1 MNQKKAFT
9 LVELLAVIVV
19 LAILAVITV
28 PIVINTI
35 AEAEK
40 GAFLSSVDSYTRA
53 VRTEYIIDSLNQ
65 KNSITEFLITNGKVN
80 GNTLLNNE
88 KVDYNGIINFD
99 LSNNSYFLMIKDKKY
114 CAYKN
119 YGDLKPEI
127 VDIKKCDVDV
137 IGGIYTPIIEVE
149 KENELT
155 PTKKIVINFINNK
168 NKNEYCIGD
177 INGEPCSNF
186 ISVDTSKVE
195 FEIDKE
201 AIIYAK
207 ESNNDKELITKKTVS
222 NIGIEIKKPVINS
235 LSLTIGENDITATI
249 TSEAFNSA
257 KIEKYYFKIDNNDYI
272 ESDLPYYTFKDLTPT
287 VNHVITVYVLD
298 SNGYKS
304 DEKSTAGKT
313 NYVDKNPIIN
323 SLSLTSDKNDIT
335 ALVNAKAYTGSK
347 IDKFYFR
354 IDGKDYISQETSMY
368 KFTNL
373 EPGIEHLIDVYVED
387 SMGRASQVTSAT
399 AKTLYEEKNPEI
411 ISLSLSQG
419 TDLIVATVN
428 AKAYGGSK
436 ITNYYYSID
445 DKAYVS
451 STEPNYYFKDVEPFV
466 EHTIKVYVKDDEK
479 RESEIVSSKGKTTKS
494 HTSPSVDAISTTIGD
509 TDITITPTVSVHDNA
524 TITKYCYS
532 IDNEPC
538 IETTATY
545 YKFSEI
551 TDNITHRFS
560 VYVIDSMG
568 VKSNTLSITAVTATA
583 VPELTIVVNNPGY
596 EYNGEIW
603 YPSGTIITLNYSPDM
618 TGKKGYYQSVNV
630 STGTESTWQSNAAN
644 RTRNIKLSESYIYRI
659 KIINSDN
666 TESKVLEKKINI
678 MPNPNTTNGVPS
690 NYYKYNMGGIYPVY
704 IKEGSYAQTTGI
716 KGTDKYY
723 SGGYITTAAIHMGLI
738 NMDDRS
744 YTTES
749 KLLYIKLIP
758 CSEEGYISSTRNG
771 ITSGSYSYS
780 SGYYGFEF
788 VTLDGKEIKAP
799 SLDGVTTT
807 SGENEITVT
816 ATTTAYNGASISK
829 YYYNIDDNGYIE
841 SDKPYYTFKEQTP
854 YVTHKIKVYAR
865 ANDGTITEEKEVGA
879 QTTKAIPTPSIT
891 VNAEG
896 IEYNGEIWYPS
907 GTIITLNYSEDMTNL
922 TGYYQPVNVS
932 SEAEEKW
939 GYSGSSKTKII
950 TLKESYTYRVKIQD
964 KAGRES
970 KVVEKK
976 INIMPNPNTT
986 NGVPSNYYKYNM
998 GGIYPV
1004 YIKEGSYAQT
1014 TGIKGTDKYYSGGYI
1029 TTATIHMGLLKTDSR
1044 NYTTESKLLYIKLI
1058 PCPEEGYISST
1069 RNGITTG
1076 EYPNS
1081 TGYNGFEFV
1090 TLDGKEIKA
1099 PSLDGVTTTS
1109 GENEITVTAT
1119 VTAYNGAS
1127 ISKYY
1132 YNIDDN
1138 GYIESDKPYYTFKEQ
1153 TPYVTHKIK
1162 VYARA
1167 NDETI
1172 TEEKEAEA
1180 QTTKAIPTPS
1190 ITINAEGIEYNE
1202 EIWYSY
1208 GTTITLNYSEDMTNL
1223 TGYCQPVN
1231 VSSGTEEKWQSN
1243 SSNRTR
1249 NITLYESY
1257 TYRVKIQDKA
1267 GRESKVV
1274 EKKINIMPNPNT
1286 TNGVPSNYYKYN
1298 MGGIY
1303 PVYIKEGSYAQTT
1316 GIKGT
1321 DKYYSGGYITTA
1333 AIHMGLINM
1342 DDRSYTTESKLLYI
1356 KLIPCPEEGY
1366 ISSTRNGI
1374 TSSSYNYS
1382 SGYNGFEF
1390 VTLDG
1395 TAIKGSLLDDVT
1407 SNNDN

>member
-119 YGDLKPEI
+119 YVDLKPEI

-207 ESNNDKELITKKTVS
+207 ESNNDKELIAQKTVS

-249 TSEAFNSA
+249 TAEAFNSA
-257 KIEKYYFKIDNNDYI
+257 KIKKYYFKIDNNDYI

-298 SNGYKS
+298 SNGYES
-304 DEKSTAGKT
+304 DEKSTTGKT

-354 IDGKDYISQETSMY
+354 IDGKDYISQETSVY

-387 SMGRASQVTSAT
+387 SMGRVSQVTSAT

-758 CSEEGYISSTRNG
+758 C
-771 ITSGSYSYS
+771 
-780 SGYYGFEF
+780 
-788 VTLDGKEIKAP
+788 
-799 SLDGVTTT
+799 
-807 SGENEITVT
+807 
-816 ATTTAYNGASISK
+816 
-829 YYYNIDDNGYIE
+829 
-841 SDKPYYTFKEQTP
+841 
-854 YVTHKIKVYAR
+854 
-865 ANDGTITEEKEVGA
+865 
-879 QTTKAIPTPSIT
+879 
-891 VNAEG
+891 
-896 IEYNGEIWYPS
+896 
-907 GTIITLNYSEDMTNL
+907 
-922 TGYYQPVNVS
+922 
-932 SEAEEKW
+932 
-939 GYSGSSKTKII
+939 
-950 TLKESYTYRVKIQD
+950 
-964 KAGRES
+964 
-970 KVVEKK
+970 
-976 INIMPNPNTT
+976 
-986 NGVPSNYYKYNM
+986 
-998 GGIYPV
+998 
-1004 YIKEGSYAQT
+1004 
-1014 TGIKGTDKYYSGGYI
+1014 
-1029 TTATIHMGLLKTDSR
+1029 
-1044 NYTTESKLLYIKLI
+1044 
-1058 PCPEEGYISST
+1058 
-1069 RNGITTG
+1069 
-1076 EYPNS
+1076 
-1081 TGYNGFEFV
+1081 
-1090 TLDGKEIKA
+1090 
-1099 PSLDGVTTTS
+1099 
-1109 GENEITVTAT
+1109 
-1119 VTAYNGAS
+1119 
-1127 ISKYY
+1127 
-1132 YNIDDN
+1132 
-1138 GYIESDKPYYTFKEQ
+1138 
-1153 TPYVTHKIK
+1153 
-1162 VYARA
+1162 
-1167 NDETI
+1167 
-1172 TEEKEAEA
+1172 
-1180 QTTKAIPTPS
+1180 
-1190 ITINAEGIEYNE
+1190 
-1202 EIWYSY
+1202 
-1208 GTTITLNYSEDMTNL
+1208 
-1223 TGYCQPVN
+1223 
-1231 VSSGTEEKWQSN
+1231 
-1243 SSNRTR
+1243 
-1249 NITLYESY
+1249 
-1257 TYRVKIQDKA
+1257 
-1267 GRESKVV
+1267 
-1274 EKKINIMPNPNT
+1274 
-1286 TNGVPSNYYKYN
+1286 
-1298 MGGIY
+1298 
-1303 PVYIKEGSYAQTT
+1303 
-1316 GIKGT
+1316 
-1321 DKYYSGGYITTA
+1321 
-1333 AIHMGLINM
+1333 
-1342 DDRSYTTESKLLYI
+1342 
-1356 KLIPCPEEGY
+1356 PEEGY

>member
-235 LSLTIGENDITATI
+235 LSLIIGENDITATI
-249 TSEAFNSA
+249 TAEAFNST
-257 KIEKYYFKIDNNDYI
+257 KIKKYYFKIDNNDYI

-298 SNGYKS
+298 SNGYES
-304 DEKSTAGKT
+304 DEKSTTGKT

-509 TDITITPTVSVHDNA
+509 TDITITPTV
-524 TITKYCYS
+524 
-532 IDNEPC
+532 
-538 IETTATY
+538 
-545 YKFSEI
+545 
-551 TDNITHRFS
+551 
-560 VYVIDSMG
+560 
-568 VKSNTLSITAVTATA
+568 
-583 VPELTIVVNNPGY
+583 
-596 EYNGEIW
+596 
-603 YPSGTIITLNYSPDM
+603 
-618 TGKKGYYQSVNV
+618 
-630 STGTESTWQSNAAN
+630 
-644 RTRNIKLSESYIYRI
+644 
-659 KIINSDN
+659 
-666 TESKVLEKKINI
+666 
-678 MPNPNTTNGVPS
+678 
-690 NYYKYNMGGIYPVY
+690 
-704 IKEGSYAQTTGI
+704 
-716 KGTDKYY
+716 
-723 SGGYITTAAIHMGLI
+723 
-738 NMDDRS
+738 
-744 YTTES
+744 
-749 KLLYIKLIP
+749 
-758 CSEEGYISSTRNG
+758 
-771 ITSGSYSYS
+771 
-780 SGYYGFEF
+780 
-788 VTLDGKEIKAP
+788 
-799 SLDGVTTT
+799 
-807 SGENEITVT
+807 
-816 ATTTAYNGASISK
+816 
-829 YYYNIDDNGYIE
+829 
-841 SDKPYYTFKEQTP
+841 
-854 YVTHKIKVYAR
+854 
-865 ANDGTITEEKEVGA
+865 
-879 QTTKAIPTPSIT
+879 
-891 VNAEG
+891 
-896 IEYNGEIWYPS
+896 
-907 GTIITLNYSEDMTNL
+907 
-922 TGYYQPVNVS
+922 
-932 SEAEEKW
+932 
-939 GYSGSSKTKII
+939 
-950 TLKESYTYRVKIQD
+950 
-964 KAGRES
+964 
-970 KVVEKK
+970 
-976 INIMPNPNTT
+976 
-986 NGVPSNYYKYNM
+986 
-998 GGIYPV
+998 
-1004 YIKEGSYAQT
+1004 
-1014 TGIKGTDKYYSGGYI
+1014 
-1029 TTATIHMGLLKTDSR
+1029 
-1044 NYTTESKLLYIKLI
+1044 
-1058 PCPEEGYISST
+1058 
-1069 RNGITTG
+1069 
-1076 EYPNS
+1076 
-1081 TGYNGFEFV
+1081 
-1090 TLDGKEIKA
+1090 
-1099 PSLDGVTTTS
+1099 
-1109 GENEITVTAT
+1109 
-1119 VTAYNGAS
+1119 
-1127 ISKYY
+1127 
-1132 YNIDDN
+1132 
-1138 GYIESDKPYYTFKEQ
+1138 
-1153 TPYVTHKIK
+1153 
-1162 VYARA
+1162 
-1167 NDETI
+1167 
-1172 TEEKEAEA
+1172 
-1180 QTTKAIPTPS
+1180 
-1190 ITINAEGIEYNE
+1190 
-1202 EIWYSY
+1202 
-1208 GTTITLNYSEDMTNL
+1208 
-1223 TGYCQPVN
+1223 
-1231 VSSGTEEKWQSN
+1231 
-1243 SSNRTR
+1243 
-1249 NITLYESY
+1249 
-1257 TYRVKIQDKA
+1257 
-1267 GRESKVV
+1267 
-1274 EKKINIMPNPNT
+1274 
-1286 TNGVPSNYYKYN
+1286 
-1298 MGGIY
+1298 
-1303 PVYIKEGSYAQTT
+1303 
-1316 GIKGT
+1316 
-1321 DKYYSGGYITTA
+1321 
-1333 AIHMGLINM
+1333 
-1342 DDRSYTTESKLLYI
+1342 
-1356 KLIPCPEEGY
+1356 
-1366 ISSTRNGI
+1366 
-1374 TSSSYNYS
+1374 
-1382 SGYNGFEF
+1382 
-1390 VTLDG
+1390 
-1395 TAIKGSLLDDVT
+1395 
-1407 SNNDN
+1407 

>member
-53 VRTEYIIDSLNQ
+53 VRTEYVIDSLNQ
-65 KNSITEFLITNGKVN
+65 KNSVTEFLITNGKVN

-149 KENELT
+149 NENELT

-207 ESNNDKELITKKTVS
+207 ESNNDKELITKKAVS
-222 NIGIEIKKPVINS
+222 NIGIELKKPVINS

-249 TSEAFNSA
+249 TAEAFNSA

-304 DEKSTAGKT
+304 DEKSTTGKT

-373 EPGIEHLIDVYVED
+373 EPGIEHTIDVYVED
-387 SMGRASQVTSAT
+387 SMGRVSQVTSAT
-399 AKTLYEEKNPEI
+399 AKTLYEDKNPEI

-445 DKAYVS
+445 DKSYVS

-466 EHTIKVYVKDDEK
+466 EHTIKVYVKDDEN

-630 STGTESTWQSNAAN
+630 STETESTWRSNAAN

-666 TESKVLEKKINI
+666 TESKVVEKKINI
-678 MPNPNTTNGVPS
+678 MPEPNRNSGVPS

-704 IKEGSYAQTTGI
+704 ITSGIYIQTTWST
-716 KGTDKYY
+716 GTDKYY
-723 SGGYITTAAIHMGLI
+723 YGSSITTAAAHMGLI
-738 NMDDRS
+738 KFDSNR
-744 YTTES
+744 YITES

-758 CSEEGYISSTRNG
+758 CPEEGYISSTRNGITSGSYSYSSGYNGFEFVTLDGKEIKAPSLDGVTTTSGENEITVTATATAYNGASISKYYYNIDGKGYVESDKPYYTFKEQTPYVTHKIKVYARANDETITEEKEVEAQTTKAIPTPSITVNAEGIEYNGEMWYPAGTEIILNYSEDMTNLTGYYQSVNVSTSSESSWQSNARNKTRSVTLQESYTYRVKIQDKAGRESKVVEKKINIMPNVVSQSGVPSNYYKYNMGGIYPVYITSGIYIQTTWSTGTDKYYYGSSITTAAAHMGLIKFDSNRYITESKLLYIKLIPCPEEGYISSTRNG

-829 YYYNIDDNGYIE
+829 YYFSIDNGDYIE
-841 SDKPYYTFKEQTP
+841 TTSPYYTFKNLET
-854 YVTHKIKVYAR
+854 
-865 ANDGTITEEKEVGA
+865 
-879 QTTKAIPTPSIT
+879 
-891 VNAEG
+891 
-896 IEYNGEIWYPS
+896 
-907 GTIITLNYSEDMTNL
+907 YSEHTIKTYAVDTTGAATETKELKTMVGSFPEGLTVIKLSSNANMTSYNSKTNEIYGVL
-922 TGYYQPVNVS
+922 VTASN
-932 SEAEEKW
+932 
-939 GYSGSSKTKII
+939 SGSLWGTEI
-950 TLKESYTYRVKIQD
+950 YTSDSTVA
-964 KAGRES
+964 KA
-970 KVVEKK
+970 V
-976 INIMPNPNTT
+976 
-986 NGVPSNYYKYNM
+986 
-998 GGIYPV
+998 
-1004 YIKEGSYAQT
+1004 
-1014 TGIKGTDKYYSGGYI
+1014 
-1029 TTATIHMGLLKTDSR
+1029 IHMGLAQA
-1044 NYTTESKLLYIKLI
+1044 
-1058 PCPEEGYISST
+1058 
-1069 RNGITTG
+1069 G
-1076 EYPNS
+1076 E
-1081 TGYNGFEFV
+1081 
-1090 TLDGKEIKA
+1090 
-1099 PSLDGVTTTS
+1099 
-1109 GENEITVTAT
+1109 TV
-1119 VTAYNGAS
+1119 
-1127 ISKYY
+1127 
-1132 YNIDDN
+1132 
-1138 GYIESDKPYYTFKEQ
+1138 
-1153 TPYVTHKIK
+1153 
-1162 VYARA
+1162 
-1167 NDETI
+1167 
-1172 TEEKEAEA
+1172 
-1180 QTTKAIPTPS
+1180 
-1190 ITINAEGIEYNE
+1190 
-1202 EIWYSY
+1202 
-1208 GTTITLNYSEDMTNL
+1208 L
-1223 TGYCQPVN
+1223 
-1231 VSSGTEEKWQSN
+1231 
-1243 SSNRTR
+1243 
-1249 NITLYESY
+1249 
-1257 TYRVKIQDKA
+1257 VKIQMLP
-1267 GRESKVV
+1267 GQSSYVG
-1274 EKKINIMPNPNT
+1274 T
-1286 TNGVPSNYYKYN
+1286 T
-1298 MGGIY
+1298 
-1303 PVYIKEGSYAQTT
+1303 Q
-1316 GIKGT
+1316 
-1321 DKYYSGGYITTA
+1321 
-1333 AIHMGLINM
+1333 
-1342 DDRSYTTESKLLYI
+1342 
-1356 KLIPCPEEGY
+1356 
-1366 ISSTRNGI
+1366 NGI
-1374 TSSSYNYS
+1374 TSSSYGSYS
-1382 SGYNGFEF
+1382 ASYKVLGLAN
-1390 VTLDG
+1390 
-1395 TAIKGSLLDDVT
+1395 
-1407 SNNDN
+1407 

>member
-53 VRTEYIIDSLNQ
+53 VRTEYVIDSLNQ
-65 KNSITEFLITNGKVN
+65 KNSVTEFLITNGKVN

-149 KENELT
+149 NENELT

-222 NIGIEIKKPVINS
+222 NIGIELKKPVINS

-249 TSEAFNSA
+249 TAEAFNSA

-304 DEKSTAGKT
+304 DEKSTTGKT

-373 EPGIEHLIDVYVED
+373 EPGIEHTIDVYVED
-387 SMGRASQVTSAT
+387 SMGRVSQVTSAT
-399 AKTLYEEKNPEI
+399 AKTLYEDKNPEI

-630 STGTESTWQSNAAN
+630 STETESTWRSNAAN
-644 RTRNIKLSESYIYRI
+644 RTRNVTLFESYIYRI

-666 TESKVLEKKINI
+666 TESKVVEKKINI
-678 MPNPNTTNGVPS
+678 MPNVVGQSGVPT
-690 NYYKYNMGGIYPVY
+690 NYYKYNMNGIYPVY
-704 IKEGSYAQTTGI
+704 IKEGSYVYTSYAY
-716 KGTDKYY
+716 GTNNYY
-723 SGGYITTAAIHMGLI
+723 SGSAISAAAVHMGLI
-738 NMDDRS
+738 NITGS

-749 KLLYIKLIP
+749 KLLYIRLVP
-758 CSEEGYISSTRNG
+758 CPEEGYISSTRNG

-816 ATTTAYNGASISK
+816 VTTTAYNGASISK
-829 YYYNIDDNGYIE
+829 YYYNIDGKGY
-841 SDKPYYTFKEQTP
+841 
-854 YVTHKIKVYAR
+854 V
-865 ANDGTITEEKEVGA
+865 
-879 QTTKAIPTPSIT
+879 
-891 VNAEG
+891 
-896 IEYNGEIWYPS
+896 
-907 GTIITLNYSEDMTNL
+907 
-922 TGYYQPVNVS
+922 
-932 SEAEEKW
+932 
-939 GYSGSSKTKII
+939 
-950 TLKESYTYRVKIQD
+950 
-964 KAGRES
+964 
-970 KVVEKK
+970 
-976 INIMPNPNTT
+976 
-986 NGVPSNYYKYNM
+986 
-998 GGIYPV
+998 
-1004 YIKEGSYAQT
+1004 
-1014 TGIKGTDKYYSGGYI
+1014 
-1029 TTATIHMGLLKTDSR
+1029 
-1044 NYTTESKLLYIKLI
+1044 
-1058 PCPEEGYISST
+1058 
-1069 RNGITTG
+1069 
-1076 EYPNS
+1076 
-1081 TGYNGFEFV
+1081 
-1090 TLDGKEIKA
+1090 
-1099 PSLDGVTTTS
+1099 
-1109 GENEITVTAT
+1109 
-1119 VTAYNGAS
+1119 
-1127 ISKYY
+1127 
-1132 YNIDDN
+1132 
-1138 GYIESDKPYYTFKEQ
+1138 ESDKPYYTFKEQ

-1172 TEEKEAEA
+1172 TEEKEVEA

-1190 ITINAEGIEYNE
+1190 ITVNAEGIEYNGE
-1202 EIWYSY
+1202 MWYPAGTEI
-1208 GTTITLNYSEDMTNL
+1208 ILNYSEDMTNL
-1223 TGYCQPVN
+1223 TGYYQSVN
-1231 VSSGTEEKWQSN
+1231 VSTSSESSWQSN
-1243 SSNRTR
+1243 SRNKTR
-1249 NITLYESY
+1249 SVTLQESY

-1274 EKKINIMPNPNT
+1274 EKKINIMPNVVGHS
-1286 TNGVPSNYYKYN
+1286 GVPTNYYKYN
-1298 MGGIY
+1298 MNGIY
-1303 PVYIKEGSYAQTT
+1303 PVYIKEGSYVYTSYAY
-1316 GIKGT
+1316 GT
-1321 DKYYSGGYITTA
+1321 NNYYSGSAISA
-1333 AIHMGLINM
+1333 AAVHMGLINITG
-1342 DDRSYTTESKLLYI
+1342 SYTTESKLLYI
-1356 KLIPCPEEGY
+1356 RLVPCPEEGY

-1374 TSSSYNYS
+1374 TSGSYSYS
-1382 SGYNGFEF
+1382 SGYYGFEF

-1395 TAIKGSLLDDVT
+1395 KEIKAPSLDGVTTTSGENEITITATTTAYNGASISKYYFSIDNGDYIETTSPYYTFKNLETYSEHTIKTYAVDTTGAATETKEFKTMVGSFPEGLNVIKLSSNANMTSYNSKTNEIYGVLVTASNSGSLWGTEIYT
-1407 SNNDN
+1407 SDSTVAKAVIHMGLAQAGETVLVKIQMLPGQSSYVGTTQNGITSSSYGSYSASYKVLGLAN

>member
-222 NIGIEIKKPVINS
+222 NIGIELKKPVINS

-249 TSEAFNSA
+249 TAEAFNSA
-257 KIEKYYFKIDNNDYI
+257 KIKKYYFKIDNNDYI

-298 SNGYKS
+298 SNGYES
-304 DEKSTAGKT
+304 DEKSTTGKT

-354 IDGKDYISQETSMY
+354 IDGKDYISQETFMY

-373 EPGIEHLIDVYVED
+373 EPGIEHTIDVYVED
-387 SMGRASQVTSAT
+387 SMGRVSQVTSAT
-399 AKTLYEEKNPEI
+399 AKTLYEDKNPEI

-466 EHTIKVYVKDDEK
+466 EHTIKVYVKDDEN
-479 RESEIVSSKGKTTKS
+479 RESEIVSSKGKTTRS

-538 IETTATY
+538 VETTATY

-596 EYNGEIW
+596 EYNGEMW

-630 STGTESTWQSNAAN
+630 STETESTWRSNAAN

-659 KIINSDN
+659 KIVNSDG
-666 TESKVLEKKINI
+666 TESKVVEKKINI
-678 MPNPNTTNGVPS
+678 MPNVVGQYGVPD
-690 NYYKYNMGGIYPVY
+690 NYYKYNMNGIYPVH
-704 IKEGSYAQTTGI
+704 IKEGSYVYTSYVY
-716 KGTDKYY
+716 GTNNYYY
-723 SGGYITTAAIHMGLI
+723 SSSIVTSAVHMGLI

-758 CSEEGYISSTRNG
+758 CLEEGYISSTRNG

-829 YYYNIDDNGYIE
+829 YYYNIDGKGYVE

-865 ANDGTITEEKEVGA
+865 ANDGTITEEKEIGA

-896 IEYNGEIWYPS
+896 IEYNGEMWYPS
-907 GTIITLNYSEDMTNL
+907 GTIITLNYSENMTNL
-922 TGYYQPVNVS
+922 IGYYQSVNVS
-932 SEAEEKW
+932 SGSEDSW
-939 GYSGSSKTKII
+939 RSNGSGKTRNI
-950 TLKESYTYRVKIQD
+950 TLQESYTYRVKIQD

-976 INIMPNPNTT
+976 INIMPNVVGQY
-986 NGVPSNYYKYNM
+986 GVPDNYYKYNM
-998 GGIYPV
+998 NGIYPV
-1004 YIKEGSYAQT
+1004 HIKEGSYVYT
-1014 TGIKGTDKYYSGGYI
+1014 SYVYGTNNYYYSSSI
-1029 TTATIHMGLLKTDSR
+1029 VTSAVHMGLINMDDRS
-1044 NYTTESKLLYIKLI
+1044 YTTESKLLYIKLI
-1058 PCPEEGYISST
+1058 PCLEEGYISST
-1069 RNGITTG
+1069 RNGITSG
-1076 EYPNS
+1076 SYS
-1081 TGYNGFEFV
+1081 YSSGYYGFEFV

-1119 VTAYNGAS
+1119 TTAYNGAS

-1132 YNIDDN
+1132 FSIDN
-1138 GYIESDKPYYTFKEQ
+1138 GDYIETTSPYYTFK
-1153 TPYVTHKIK
+1153 
-1162 VYARA
+1162 
-1167 NDETI
+1167 NLET
-1172 TEEKEAEA
+1172 
-1180 QTTKAIPTPS
+1180 
-1190 ITINAEGIEYNE
+1190 
-1202 EIWYSY
+1202 
-1208 GTTITLNYSEDMTNL
+1208 YSEHTIKTYAVDTTGAATETKELKTMVGSFPEGLTVIKLSSNANMTSYNSKTNEIYGVL
-1223 TGYCQPVN
+1223 VTASNSG
-1231 VSSGTEEKWQSN
+1231 SLWGTE
-1243 SSNRTR
+1243 
-1249 NITLYESY
+1249 IY
-1257 TYRVKIQDKA
+1257 TSDSTVAKA
-1267 GRESKVV
+1267 V
-1274 EKKINIMPNPNT
+1274 
-1286 TNGVPSNYYKYN
+1286 
-1298 MGGIY
+1298 
-1303 PVYIKEGSYAQTT
+1303 
-1316 GIKGT
+1316 
-1321 DKYYSGGYITTA
+1321 
-1333 AIHMGLINM
+1333 IHMGLAQAGETVLVKIQM
-1342 DDRSYTTESKLLYI
+1342 LPGQSSYVGTTQ
-1356 KLIPCPEEGY
+1356 
-1366 ISSTRNGI
+1366 NGI
-1374 TSSSYNYS
+1374 TSSSYGSYS
-1382 SGYNGFEF
+1382 ASYKVLGLAN
-1390 VTLDG
+1390 
-1395 TAIKGSLLDDVT
+1395 
-1407 SNNDN
+1407 

>member
-53 VRTEYIIDSLNQ
+53 VRTEYVIDSLNQ
-65 KNSITEFLITNGKVN
+65 KNSVTEFLITNGKVN

-149 KENELT
+149 NENELT

-235 LSLTIGENDITATI
+235 LSLIIGENDITATI
-249 TSEAFNSA
+249 TAEAFNSA

-354 IDGKDYISQETSMY
+354 IDGKDYISQETFMY

-373 EPGIEHLIDVYVED
+373 EPGIEHTIDVYVED
-387 SMGRASQVTSAT
+387 SMGRVSQVTSAT
-399 AKTLYEEKNPEI
+399 AKTLYEDKNPEI

-466 EHTIKVYVKDDEK
+466 EHTIKVYVKDDEN
-479 RESEIVSSKGKTTKS
+479 RESEIVSSKGKTTRS

-538 IETTATY
+538 VETTATY

-596 EYNGEIW
+596 EYNGEMW

-630 STGTESTWQSNAAN
+630 STETESTWRSNAAN

-659 KIINSDN
+659 KIVNSDG
-666 TESKVLEKKINI
+666 TESKVVEKKINI
-678 MPNPNTTNGVPS
+678 MPNVVGQYGVPD
-690 NYYKYNMGGIYPVY
+690 NYYKYNMNGIYPVH
-704 IKEGSYAQTTGI
+704 IKEGSYVYTSYVY
-716 KGTDKYY
+716 GTNNYYY
-723 SGGYITTAAIHMGLI
+723 SSSIVTSAVHMGLI

-758 CSEEGYISSTRNG
+758 CLEEGYISSTRNG

-829 YYYNIDDNGYIE
+829 YYYNIDGKGYVE

-865 ANDGTITEEKEVGA
+865 ANDGTITEEKEIGA

-896 IEYNGEIWYPS
+896 IEYNGEMWYPS
-907 GTIITLNYSEDMTNL
+907 GTIITLNYSENMTNL
-922 TGYYQPVNVS
+922 IGYYQSVNVS
-932 SEAEEKW
+932 SGSEDSW
-939 GYSGSSKTKII
+939 RSNGSGKTRNI
-950 TLKESYTYRVKIQD
+950 TLQESYTYRVKIQD

-976 INIMPNPNTT
+976 INIMPNVVGQY
-986 NGVPSNYYKYNM
+986 GVPDNYYKYNM
-998 GGIYPV
+998 NGIYPV
-1004 YIKEGSYAQT
+1004 HIKEGSYVYT
-1014 TGIKGTDKYYSGGYI
+1014 SYVYGTNNYYYSSSI
-1029 TTATIHMGLLKTDSR
+1029 VTSAVHMGLINMDDRS
-1044 NYTTESKLLYIKLI
+1044 YTTESKLLYIKLI
-1058 PCPEEGYISST
+1058 PCLEEGYISST
-1069 RNGITTG
+1069 RNGITSG
-1076 EYPNS
+1076 SYS
-1081 TGYNGFEFV
+1081 YSSGYYGFEFV

-1119 VTAYNGAS
+1119 ATAYNGAS

-1132 YNIDDN
+1132 FSIDNDD
-1138 GYIESDKPYYTFKEQ
+1138 YIETTSPYYTFK
-1153 TPYVTHKIK
+1153 
-1162 VYARA
+1162 
-1167 NDETI
+1167 NLET
-1172 TEEKEAEA
+1172 
-1180 QTTKAIPTPS
+1180 
-1190 ITINAEGIEYNE
+1190 
-1202 EIWYSY
+1202 
-1208 GTTITLNYSEDMTNL
+1208 YSEHTIKTYAVDTTGAATETKELKTMVGNFPEGLNVIKLSSNANMTSYNSKTNEIYGVL
-1223 TGYCQPVN
+1223 VTASNSG
-1231 VSSGTEEKWQSN
+1231 SLWGTE
-1243 SSNRTR
+1243 
-1249 NITLYESY
+1249 IY
-1257 TYRVKIQDKA
+1257 TSDSTVAKA
-1267 GRESKVV
+1267 V
-1274 EKKINIMPNPNT
+1274 
-1286 TNGVPSNYYKYN
+1286 
-1298 MGGIY
+1298 
-1303 PVYIKEGSYAQTT
+1303 
-1316 GIKGT
+1316 
-1321 DKYYSGGYITTA
+1321 
-1333 AIHMGLINM
+1333 IHMGLAQAGETVLVKIQM
-1342 DDRSYTTESKLLYI
+1342 LPGQSSYVGTTQ
-1356 KLIPCPEEGY
+1356 
-1366 ISSTRNGI
+1366 NGI
-1374 TSSSYNYS
+1374 TSSSYGSYS
-1382 SGYNGFEF
+1382 ASYKVLGLAN
-1390 VTLDG
+1390 
-1395 TAIKGSLLDDVT
+1395 
-1407 SNNDN
+1407 

>member
-235 LSLTIGENDITATI
+235 LSLIIGENDITATI
-249 TSEAFNSA
+249 TAEAFNSA
-257 KIEKYYFKIDNNDYI
+257 KIKKYYFKIDNNDYI

-298 SNGYKS
+298 SNGYES
-304 DEKSTAGKT
+304 DEKSTTGKT

-538 IETTATY
+538 VETTATY

-596 EYNGEIW
+596 EYNGEMW

-630 STGTESTWQSNAAN
+630 STETESTWRSNAAN

-659 KIINSDN
+659 KIVNSDG
-666 TESKVLEKKINI
+666 TESKVVEKKINI
-678 MPNPNTTNGVPS
+678 MPNVVGQYGVPD
-690 NYYKYNMGGIYPVY
+690 NYYKYNMNGIYPVH
-704 IKEGSYAQTTGI
+704 IKEGSYVYTSYVY
-716 KGTDKYY
+716 GTNNYY
-723 SGGYITTAAIHMGLI
+723 YNSSIVTSAVHMGLI

-758 CSEEGYISSTRNG
+758 CLEEGYISSTRNG

-829 YYYNIDDNGYIE
+829 YYYNIDGKGYVE

-865 ANDGTITEEKEVGA
+865 ANDGTITEEKEIGA

-896 IEYNGEIWYPS
+896 IEYNGEMWYPS
-907 GTIITLNYSEDMTNL
+907 GTIITLNYSENMTNL
-922 TGYYQPVNVS
+922 IGYYQSVNVS
-932 SEAEEKW
+932 SGSEDSW
-939 GYSGSSKTKII
+939 RSNGSGKTRNI
-950 TLKESYTYRVKIQD
+950 TLQESYTYRVKIQD

-976 INIMPNPNTT
+976 INIMPNVVGQY
-986 NGVPSNYYKYNM
+986 GVPDNYYKYNM
-998 GGIYPV
+998 NGIYPV
-1004 YIKEGSYAQT
+1004 HIKEGSYVYT
-1014 TGIKGTDKYYSGGYI
+1014 SYVYGTNNYYYNSSI
-1029 TTATIHMGLLKTDSR
+1029 VTSAVHMGLINMDDRS
-1044 NYTTESKLLYIKLI
+1044 YTTESKLLYIKLI
-1058 PCPEEGYISST
+1058 PCLEEGYISST
-1069 RNGITTG
+1069 RNGITSG
-1076 EYPNS
+1076 SYS
-1081 TGYNGFEFV
+1081 YSSGYYGFEFV

-1119 VTAYNGAS
+1119 TTAYNGAS

-1132 YNIDDN
+1132 FSIDN
-1138 GYIESDKPYYTFKEQ
+1138 GDYIETTSPYYTFK
-1153 TPYVTHKIK
+1153 
-1162 VYARA
+1162 
-1167 NDETI
+1167 NLET
-1172 TEEKEAEA
+1172 
-1180 QTTKAIPTPS
+1180 
-1190 ITINAEGIEYNE
+1190 
-1202 EIWYSY
+1202 
-1208 GTTITLNYSEDMTNL
+1208 YSEHTIKTYAVDTTGAATETKELKTMVGSFPEGLTVIKLSSNANMTSYNSKTNEIYGVL
-1223 TGYCQPVN
+1223 VTASNSG
-1231 VSSGTEEKWQSN
+1231 SLWGTE
-1243 SSNRTR
+1243 
-1249 NITLYESY
+1249 IY
-1257 TYRVKIQDKA
+1257 TSDSTVAKA
-1267 GRESKVV
+1267 V
-1274 EKKINIMPNPNT
+1274 
-1286 TNGVPSNYYKYN
+1286 
-1298 MGGIY
+1298 
-1303 PVYIKEGSYAQTT
+1303 
-1316 GIKGT
+1316 
-1321 DKYYSGGYITTA
+1321 
-1333 AIHMGLINM
+1333 IHMGLAQAGETVLVKIQM
-1342 DDRSYTTESKLLYI
+1342 LPGQSSYVGTTQ
-1356 KLIPCPEEGY
+1356 
-1366 ISSTRNGI
+1366 NGI
-1374 TSSSYNYS
+1374 TSSSYGSYS
-1382 SGYNGFEF
+1382 ASYKVLGLAN
-1390 VTLDG
+1390 
-1395 TAIKGSLLDDVT
+1395 
-1407 SNNDN
+1407 

>member
-19 LAILAVITV
+19 LAILAAITV

-53 VRTEYIIDSLNQ
+53 VRTEYVIDSLNQ
-65 KNSITEFLITNGKVN
+65 KNSVTEFLITNGKVN

-127 VDIKKCDVDV
+127 VDIKKCDVDLE
-137 IGGIYTPIIEVE
+137 GGIYTPIIEVE
-149 KENELT
+149 NENELT

-222 NIGIEIKKPVINS
+222 NIGIELKKPVINS

-249 TSEAFNSA
+249 TAEAFNSA
-257 KIEKYYFKIDNNDYI
+257 KIKKYYFKIDNNDYI

-298 SNGYKS
+298 SNGYES
-304 DEKSTAGKT
+304 DEKSTTGKT

-354 IDGKDYISQETSMY
+354 IDGKDYISQETSVY

-387 SMGRASQVTSAT
+387 SMGRVSQVTSAT

-596 EYNGEIW
+596 EYNGEMW

-630 STGTESTWQSNAAN
+630 STSSESSWQSNATN
-644 RTRNIKLSESYIYRI
+644 RTRNVTLSESYIYRI

-666 TESKVLEKKINI
+666 TESKVVEKKINI
-678 MPNPNTTNGVPS
+678 MPNVVGQSGVTT
-690 NYYKYNMGGIYPVY
+690 NYYKYNMNGIYPVY
-704 IKEGSYAQTTGI
+704 IKEGSYVYTSYAY
-716 KGTDKYY
+716 GTNNYY
-723 SGGYITTAAIHMGLI
+723 SGSTISAAAVHMGLI
-738 NMDDRS
+738 NITGNYTTESKLLYIRLVPCPEEGYISSTRNGISSGSYSYSSGYYGFEFVTLDGKEIKAPSLDGVTTTSGENEITVTVTATAYNGASISKYYYNIDGKGYVESDKPYYTFKEQTPYVTHKIKVYARANDETITEEKEVEAQTTKAIPTPSITVNAEGIEYNGEMWYPAGTEIILNYSEDMTNLTGYYQSVNVSTSSESSWQSNARNKTRSVTLQESYTYRVKIQDKAGRESKVVEKKINIMPNVVGQSGVPTNYYKYNMNGIYPVYIKEGSYVYTSYAYGTNNYYSGSAISAAAVHMGLINITGS

-749 KLLYIKLIP
+749 KLLYIRLVP
-758 CSEEGYISSTRNG
+758 CPEEGYISSTRNG

-829 YYYNIDDNGYIE
+829 YYFSIDNGDYIE
-841 SDKPYYTFKEQTP
+841 TTSPYYTFKNLET
-854 YVTHKIKVYAR
+854 
-865 ANDGTITEEKEVGA
+865 
-879 QTTKAIPTPSIT
+879 
-891 VNAEG
+891 
-896 IEYNGEIWYPS
+896 
-907 GTIITLNYSEDMTNL
+907 YSEHTIKTYAVDTTGAATETKEFKTMVGSFPEGLNVIKLSSNANMTSYNSKTNEIYGVL
-922 TGYYQPVNVS
+922 VTASN
-932 SEAEEKW
+932 
-939 GYSGSSKTKII
+939 SGSLWGTEI
-950 TLKESYTYRVKIQD
+950 YTSDSTVA
-964 KAGRES
+964 KA
-970 KVVEKK
+970 V
-976 INIMPNPNTT
+976 
-986 NGVPSNYYKYNM
+986 
-998 GGIYPV
+998 
-1004 YIKEGSYAQT
+1004 
-1014 TGIKGTDKYYSGGYI
+1014 
-1029 TTATIHMGLLKTDSR
+1029 IHMGLAQA
-1044 NYTTESKLLYIKLI
+1044 
-1058 PCPEEGYISST
+1058 
-1069 RNGITTG
+1069 G
-1076 EYPNS
+1076 E
-1081 TGYNGFEFV
+1081 
-1090 TLDGKEIKA
+1090 
-1099 PSLDGVTTTS
+1099 
-1109 GENEITVTAT
+1109 TV
-1119 VTAYNGAS
+1119 
-1127 ISKYY
+1127 
-1132 YNIDDN
+1132 
-1138 GYIESDKPYYTFKEQ
+1138 
-1153 TPYVTHKIK
+1153 
-1162 VYARA
+1162 
-1167 NDETI
+1167 
-1172 TEEKEAEA
+1172 
-1180 QTTKAIPTPS
+1180 
-1190 ITINAEGIEYNE
+1190 
-1202 EIWYSY
+1202 
-1208 GTTITLNYSEDMTNL
+1208 L
-1223 TGYCQPVN
+1223 
-1231 VSSGTEEKWQSN
+1231 
-1243 SSNRTR
+1243 
-1249 NITLYESY
+1249 
-1257 TYRVKIQDKA
+1257 VKIQILP
-1267 GRESKVV
+1267 GQSSYVG
-1274 EKKINIMPNPNT
+1274 T
-1286 TNGVPSNYYKYN
+1286 T
-1298 MGGIY
+1298 
-1303 PVYIKEGSYAQTT
+1303 Q
-1316 GIKGT
+1316 
-1321 DKYYSGGYITTA
+1321 
-1333 AIHMGLINM
+1333 
-1342 DDRSYTTESKLLYI
+1342 
-1356 KLIPCPEEGY
+1356 
-1366 ISSTRNGI
+1366 NGI
-1374 TSSSYNYS
+1374 TSSSYGSYS
-1382 SGYNGFEF
+1382 ASYKVLGLAN
-1390 VTLDG
+1390 
-1395 TAIKGSLLDDVT
+1395 
-1407 SNNDN
+1407 

>member
-53 VRTEYIIDSLNQ
+53 VRTEYVIDSLNQ
-65 KNSITEFLITNGKVN
+65 KNSVTEFLITNGKVN

-149 KENELT
+149 NENELT

-235 LSLTIGENDITATI
+235 LSLIIGENDITATI
-249 TSEAFNSA
+249 TAEAFNSA

-354 IDGKDYISQETSMY
+354 IDGKDYISQETFMY

-373 EPGIEHLIDVYVED
+373 EPGIEHTIDVYVED
-387 SMGRASQVTSAT
+387 SMGRVSQVTSAT
-399 AKTLYEEKNPEI
+399 AKTLYEDKNPEI

-466 EHTIKVYVKDDEK
+466 EHTIKVYVKDDEN
-479 RESEIVSSKGKTTKS
+479 RESEIVSSKGKTTRS

-538 IETTATY
+538 VETTATY

-596 EYNGEIW
+596 EYNGEMW

-630 STGTESTWQSNAAN
+630 STETESTWRSNAAN

-659 KIINSDN
+659 KIVNSDG
-666 TESKVLEKKINI
+666 TESKVVEKKINI
-678 MPNPNTTNGVPS
+678 MPNVVGQYGVPD
-690 NYYKYNMGGIYPVY
+690 NYYKYNMNGIYPVH
-704 IKEGSYAQTTGI
+704 IKEGSYVYTSYVY
-716 KGTDKYY
+716 GTNNYYY
-723 SGGYITTAAIHMGLI
+723 SSSIVTSAVHMGLI

-758 CSEEGYISSTRNG
+758 CLEEGYISSTRNG

-829 YYYNIDDNGYIE
+829 YYYNIDGKGYVE

-865 ANDGTITEEKEVGA
+865 ANDGTITEEKEIGA

-907 GTIITLNYSEDMTNL
+907 GTIITLNYSENMTNL
-922 TGYYQPVNVS
+922 IGYYQSVNVS
-932 SEAEEKW
+932 SGSEDSW
-939 GYSGSSKTKII
+939 RSNGSGKTRNI
-950 TLKESYTYRVKIQD
+950 TLQESYTYRVKIQD

-976 INIMPNPNTT
+976 INIMPNVVGQY
-986 NGVPSNYYKYNM
+986 GVPDNYYKYNM
-998 GGIYPV
+998 NGIYPV
-1004 YIKEGSYAQT
+1004 HIKEGSYVYT
-1014 TGIKGTDKYYSGGYI
+1014 SYVYGTNNYYYSSSI
-1029 TTATIHMGLLKTDSR
+1029 VTSAVHMGLINMDDRS
-1044 NYTTESKLLYIKLI
+1044 YTTESKLLYIKLI
-1058 PCPEEGYISST
+1058 PCLEEGYISST
-1069 RNGITTG
+1069 RNGITSG
-1076 EYPNS
+1076 SYS
-1081 TGYNGFEFV
+1081 YSSGYYGFEFV

-1119 VTAYNGAS
+1119 TTAYNGAS

-1132 YNIDDN
+1132 FSIDN
-1138 GYIESDKPYYTFKEQ
+1138 GDYIETTSPYYTFK
-1153 TPYVTHKIK
+1153 
-1162 VYARA
+1162 
-1167 NDETI
+1167 NLET
-1172 TEEKEAEA
+1172 
-1180 QTTKAIPTPS
+1180 
-1190 ITINAEGIEYNE
+1190 
-1202 EIWYSY
+1202 
-1208 GTTITLNYSEDMTNL
+1208 YSEHTIKTYAVDTTGAATETKELKTMVGSFPEGLTVIKLSSNANMTSYNSKTNEIYGVL
-1223 TGYCQPVN
+1223 VTASNSG
-1231 VSSGTEEKWQSN
+1231 SLWGTE
-1243 SSNRTR
+1243 
-1249 NITLYESY
+1249 IY
-1257 TYRVKIQDKA
+1257 TSDSTVAKA
-1267 GRESKVV
+1267 V
-1274 EKKINIMPNPNT
+1274 
-1286 TNGVPSNYYKYN
+1286 
-1298 MGGIY
+1298 
-1303 PVYIKEGSYAQTT
+1303 
-1316 GIKGT
+1316 
-1321 DKYYSGGYITTA
+1321 
-1333 AIHMGLINM
+1333 IHMGLAQAGETVLVKIQM
-1342 DDRSYTTESKLLYI
+1342 LPGQSSYVGTTQ
-1356 KLIPCPEEGY
+1356 
-1366 ISSTRNGI
+1366 NGI
-1374 TSSSYNYS
+1374 TSSSYGSYS
-1382 SGYNGFEF
+1382 ASYKVLGLAN
-1390 VTLDG
+1390 
-1395 TAIKGSLLDDVT
+1395 
-1407 SNNDN
+1407 

>member
-53 VRTEYIIDSLNQ
+53 VRTEYVIDSLNQ
-65 KNSITEFLITNGKVN
+65 KNSVTEFLITNGKVN

-127 VDIKKCDVDV
+127 IDIKKCDVDV

-222 NIGIEIKKPVINS
+222 NIGIELKKPVINS

-249 TSEAFNSA
+249 TAEAFNSA
-257 KIEKYYFKIDNNDYI
+257 KIKKYYFKIDNNDYI
-272 ESDLPYYTFKDLTPT
+272 KSDLPYYTFKDLTPT

-304 DEKSTAGKT
+304 DEKSTTGKT

-373 EPGIEHLIDVYVED
+373 EPGIEHTIDVYVED
-387 SMGRASQVTSAT
+387 SMGRVSQVTSAT
-399 AKTLYEEKNPEI
+399 AKTLYEDKNPEI

-466 EHTIKVYVKDDEK
+466 EHTIKVYVKDDEN
-479 RESEIVSSKGKTTKS
+479 RESEIVSSKGKTTRS

-538 IETTATY
+538 VETTATY

-596 EYNGEIW
+596 EYNGEMW

-630 STGTESTWQSNAAN
+630 STETESTWRSNAAN

-659 KIINSDN
+659 KIVNSDG
-666 TESKVLEKKINI
+666 TESKVVEKKINI
-678 MPNPNTTNGVPS
+678 MPNVVGQYGVPD
-690 NYYKYNMGGIYPVY
+690 NYYKYNMNGIYPVH
-704 IKEGSYAQTTGI
+704 IKEGSYVYTSYVY
-716 KGTDKYY
+716 GTNNYYY
-723 SGGYITTAAIHMGLI
+723 SSSIVTSAVHMGLI

-758 CSEEGYISSTRNG
+758 CLEEGYISSTRNG

-829 YYYNIDDNGYIE
+829 YYYNIDGKGYVE

-865 ANDGTITEEKEVGA
+865 ANDGTITEEKEIGA

-907 GTIITLNYSEDMTNL
+907 GTIITLNYSENMTNL
-922 TGYYQPVNVS
+922 IGYYQSVNVS
-932 SEAEEKW
+932 SGSEDSW
-939 GYSGSSKTKII
+939 RSNGSGKTRNI
-950 TLKESYTYRVKIQD
+950 TLQESYTYRVKIQD

-976 INIMPNPNTT
+976 INIMPNVVGQY
-986 NGVPSNYYKYNM
+986 GVPDNYYKYNM
-998 GGIYPV
+998 NGIYPV
-1004 YIKEGSYAQT
+1004 HIKEGSYVYT
-1014 TGIKGTDKYYSGGYI
+1014 SYVYGTNNYYYSSSI
-1029 TTATIHMGLLKTDSR
+1029 VTSAVHMGLINMDDRS
-1044 NYTTESKLLYIKLI
+1044 YTTESKLLYIKLI
-1058 PCPEEGYISST
+1058 PCLEEGYISST
-1069 RNGITTG
+1069 RNGITSG
-1076 EYPNS
+1076 SYS
-1081 TGYNGFEFV
+1081 YSSGYYGFEFV

-1119 VTAYNGAS
+1119 TTAYNGAS

-1132 YNIDDN
+1132 FSIDN
-1138 GYIESDKPYYTFKEQ
+1138 GDYIETTSPYYTFK
-1153 TPYVTHKIK
+1153 
-1162 VYARA
+1162 
-1167 NDETI
+1167 NLET
-1172 TEEKEAEA
+1172 
-1180 QTTKAIPTPS
+1180 
-1190 ITINAEGIEYNE
+1190 
-1202 EIWYSY
+1202 
-1208 GTTITLNYSEDMTNL
+1208 YSEHTIKTYAVDTTGAATETKEFKTMVGSFPEGLTVIKLSSNANMTSYNSKTNEIYGVL
-1223 TGYCQPVN
+1223 VTASNSG
-1231 VSSGTEEKWQSN
+1231 SLWGTE
-1243 SSNRTR
+1243 
-1249 NITLYESY
+1249 IY
-1257 TYRVKIQDKA
+1257 TSDSTVAKA
-1267 GRESKVV
+1267 V
-1274 EKKINIMPNPNT
+1274 
-1286 TNGVPSNYYKYN
+1286 
-1298 MGGIY
+1298 
-1303 PVYIKEGSYAQTT
+1303 
-1316 GIKGT
+1316 
-1321 DKYYSGGYITTA
+1321 
-1333 AIHMGLINM
+1333 IHMGLAQAGETVLVKIQM
-1342 DDRSYTTESKLLYI
+1342 LPGQSSYVGTTQ
-1356 KLIPCPEEGY
+1356 
-1366 ISSTRNGI
+1366 NDI
-1374 TSSSYNYS
+1374 TSSSYGSYS
-1382 SGYNGFEF
+1382 ASYKVLGLAN
-1390 VTLDG
+1390 
-1395 TAIKGSLLDDVT
+1395 
-1407 SNNDN
+1407 

>member
-235 LSLTIGENDITATI
+235 LSLIIGENDITATI
-249 TSEAFNSA
+249 TAEAFNSA
-257 KIEKYYFKIDNNDYI
+257 KIKKYYFKIDNNDYI

-298 SNGYKS
+298 SNGYES
-304 DEKSTAGKT
+304 DEKSTTGKT

-538 IETTATY
+538 VETTATY

-560 VYVIDSMG
+560 IYVIDSMG

-596 EYNGEIW
+596 EYNGEMW

-630 STGTESTWQSNAAN
+630 STETESTWRSNAAN

-659 KIINSDN
+659 KIVNSDG
-666 TESKVLEKKINI
+666 TESKVVEKKINI
-678 MPNPNTTNGVPS
+678 MPNVVGQYGVPD
-690 NYYKYNMGGIYPVY
+690 NYYKYNMNGIYPVH
-704 IKEGSYAQTTGI
+704 IKEGSYVYTSYVY
-716 KGTDKYY
+716 GTNNYYY
-723 SGGYITTAAIHMGLI
+723 SSSIVTSAVHMGLI

-758 CSEEGYISSTRNG
+758 CLEEGYISSTRNG

-829 YYYNIDDNGYIE
+829 YYYNIDGKGYVE

-865 ANDGTITEEKEVGA
+865 ANDGTITEEKEIGA

-896 IEYNGEIWYPS
+896 IEYNGEMWYPS
-907 GTIITLNYSEDMTNL
+907 GTIITLNYSENMTNL
-922 TGYYQPVNVS
+922 IGYYQSVNVS
-932 SEAEEKW
+932 SGSEDSW
-939 GYSGSSKTKII
+939 RSNGSGKTRNI
-950 TLKESYTYRVKIQD
+950 TLQESYTYRVKIQD

-976 INIMPNPNTT
+976 INIMPNVVGQY
-986 NGVPSNYYKYNM
+986 GVPDNYYKYNM
-998 GGIYPV
+998 NGIYPV
-1004 YIKEGSYAQT
+1004 HIKEGSYVYT
-1014 TGIKGTDKYYSGGYI
+1014 SYVYGTNNYYYSSSI
-1029 TTATIHMGLLKTDSR
+1029 VTSAVHMGLINMDDRS
-1044 NYTTESKLLYIKLI
+1044 YTTESKLLYIKLI
-1058 PCPEEGYISST
+1058 PCLEEGYISST
-1069 RNGITTG
+1069 RNGITSG
-1076 EYPNS
+1076 SYS
-1081 TGYNGFEFV
+1081 YSSGYYGFEFV

-1119 VTAYNGAS
+1119 TTAYNGAS

-1132 YNIDDN
+1132 FSIDN
-1138 GYIESDKPYYTFKEQ
+1138 GDYIETTSPYYTFK
-1153 TPYVTHKIK
+1153 
-1162 VYARA
+1162 
-1167 NDETI
+1167 NLET
-1172 TEEKEAEA
+1172 
-1180 QTTKAIPTPS
+1180 
-1190 ITINAEGIEYNE
+1190 
-1202 EIWYSY
+1202 
-1208 GTTITLNYSEDMTNL
+1208 YSEHTIKTYAVDTTGAATETKELKTMVGSFPEGLTVIKLSSNANMTSYNSKTNEIYGVL
-1223 TGYCQPVN
+1223 VTASNSG
-1231 VSSGTEEKWQSN
+1231 SLWGTE
-1243 SSNRTR
+1243 
-1249 NITLYESY
+1249 IY
-1257 TYRVKIQDKA
+1257 TSDSTVAKA
-1267 GRESKVV
+1267 V
-1274 EKKINIMPNPNT
+1274 
-1286 TNGVPSNYYKYN
+1286 
-1298 MGGIY
+1298 
-1303 PVYIKEGSYAQTT
+1303 
-1316 GIKGT
+1316 
-1321 DKYYSGGYITTA
+1321 
-1333 AIHMGLINM
+1333 IHMGLAQAGETVLVKIQM
-1342 DDRSYTTESKLLYI
+1342 LPGQSSYVGTTQ
-1356 KLIPCPEEGY
+1356 
-1366 ISSTRNGI
+1366 NGI
-1374 TSSSYNYS
+1374 TSSSYGSYS
-1382 SGYNGFEF
+1382 ASYKVLGLAN
-1390 VTLDG
+1390 
-1395 TAIKGSLLDDVT
+1395 
-1407 SNNDN
+1407 

>member
-53 VRTEYIIDSLNQ
+53 VRTEYVIDSLNQ

-235 LSLTIGENDITATI
+235 LSLIIGENDITATI
-249 TSEAFNSA
+249 TAEAFNSA

-304 DEKSTAGKT
+304 DEKSTTGKT

-630 STGTESTWQSNAAN
+630 STETESTWRSNAAN

-659 KIINSDN
+659 KIVNSDG
-666 TESKVLEKKINI
+666 TESKVVEKKINI
-678 MPNPNTTNGVPS
+678 MPNVVGQYGVPD
-690 NYYKYNMGGIYPVY
+690 NYYKYNMNGIYPVH
-704 IKEGSYAQTTGI
+704 IKEGSYVYTSYVY
-716 KGTDKYY
+716 GTNNYYY
-723 SGGYITTAAIHMGLI
+723 SSSIVTSAVHMGLI

-758 CSEEGYISSTRNG
+758 CLEEGYISSTRNG

-829 YYYNIDDNGYIE
+829 YYYNIDGKGYVE

-865 ANDGTITEEKEVGA
+865 ANDGTITEEKEIGA

-896 IEYNGEIWYPS
+896 IEYNGEMWYPS
-907 GTIITLNYSEDMTNL
+907 GTIITLNYSENMTNL
-922 TGYYQPVNVS
+922 IGYYQSVNVS
-932 SEAEEKW
+932 SGSEDSW
-939 GYSGSSKTKII
+939 RSNGSGKTRNI
-950 TLKESYTYRVKIQD
+950 TLQESYTYRVKIQD

-976 INIMPNPNTT
+976 INIMPNVVGQY
-986 NGVPSNYYKYNM
+986 GVPDNYYKYNM
-998 GGIYPV
+998 NGIYPV
-1004 YIKEGSYAQT
+1004 HIKEGSYVYT
-1014 TGIKGTDKYYSGGYI
+1014 SYVYGTNNYYYSSSI
-1029 TTATIHMGLLKTDSR
+1029 VTSAVHMGLINMDDRS
-1044 NYTTESKLLYIKLI
+1044 YTTESKLLYIKLI
-1058 PCPEEGYISST
+1058 PCLEEGYISST
-1069 RNGITTG
+1069 RNGITSG
-1076 EYPNS
+1076 SYS
-1081 TGYNGFEFV
+1081 YSSGYYGFEFV

-1119 VTAYNGAS
+1119 TTAYNGAS

-1132 YNIDDN
+1132 FSIDN
-1138 GYIESDKPYYTFKEQ
+1138 GDYIETTSPYYTFK
-1153 TPYVTHKIK
+1153 
-1162 VYARA
+1162 
-1167 NDETI
+1167 NLET
-1172 TEEKEAEA
+1172 
-1180 QTTKAIPTPS
+1180 
-1190 ITINAEGIEYNE
+1190 
-1202 EIWYSY
+1202 
-1208 GTTITLNYSEDMTNL
+1208 YSEHTIKTYAVDTTGAATETKELKTMVGSFPEGLTVIKLSSNANMTSYNSKTNEIYGVL
-1223 TGYCQPVN
+1223 VTASNSG
-1231 VSSGTEEKWQSN
+1231 SLWGTE
-1243 SSNRTR
+1243 
-1249 NITLYESY
+1249 IY
-1257 TYRVKIQDKA
+1257 TSDSTVAKA
-1267 GRESKVV
+1267 V
-1274 EKKINIMPNPNT
+1274 
-1286 TNGVPSNYYKYN
+1286 
-1298 MGGIY
+1298 
-1303 PVYIKEGSYAQTT
+1303 
-1316 GIKGT
+1316 
-1321 DKYYSGGYITTA
+1321 
-1333 AIHMGLINM
+1333 IHMGLAQAGETVLVKIQM
-1342 DDRSYTTESKLLYI
+1342 LPGQSSYVGTTQ
-1356 KLIPCPEEGY
+1356 
-1366 ISSTRNGI
+1366 NGI
-1374 TSSSYNYS
+1374 TSSSYGSYS
-1382 SGYNGFEF
+1382 ASYKVLGLAN
-1390 VTLDG
+1390 
-1395 TAIKGSLLDDVT
+1395 
-1407 SNNDN
+1407 

>member
-65 KNSITEFLITNGKVN
+65 KNSVTEFLITNGKVN

-235 LSLTIGENDITATI
+235 LSLIIGENDITATI
-249 TSEAFNSA
+249 TAEAFNSA

-538 IETTATY
+538 VETTATY

-596 EYNGEIW
+596 EYNGEMW

-630 STGTESTWQSNAAN
+630 STETESTWRSNAAN

-659 KIINSDN
+659 KIVNSDG
-666 TESKVLEKKINI
+666 TESKVVEKKINI
-678 MPNPNTTNGVPS
+678 MPNVVGQYGVPT
-690 NYYKYNMGGIYPVY
+690 NYYKYNMNGIYPVH
-704 IKEGSYAQTTGI
+704 IKEGSYVYTSYVY
-716 KGTDKYY
+716 GTNNYYY
-723 SGGYITTAAIHMGLI
+723 SSSIVTSAVHMGLI

-758 CSEEGYISSTRNG
+758 CLEEGYISSTRNG

-829 YYYNIDDNGYIE
+829 YYYNIDGKGYVE

-865 ANDGTITEEKEVGA
+865 ANDGTITEEKEIGA

-896 IEYNGEIWYPS
+896 IEYNGEMWYPS
-907 GTIITLNYSEDMTNL
+907 GTIITLNYSENMTNL
-922 TGYYQPVNVS
+922 IGYYQSVNVS
-932 SEAEEKW
+932 SGSEDSW
-939 GYSGSSKTKII
+939 RSNGSGKTRNI
-950 TLKESYTYRVKIQD
+950 TLQESYTYRVKIQD

-976 INIMPNPNTT
+976 INIMPNVVGQY
-986 NGVPSNYYKYNM
+986 GVPTNYYKYNM
-998 GGIYPV
+998 NGIYPV
-1004 YIKEGSYAQT
+1004 HIKEGSYVYT
-1014 TGIKGTDKYYSGGYI
+1014 SYVYGTNNYYYSSSI
-1029 TTATIHMGLLKTDSR
+1029 VTSAVHMGLINMDDRS
-1044 NYTTESKLLYIKLI
+1044 YTTESKLLYIKLI
-1058 PCPEEGYISST
+1058 PCLEEGYISST
-1069 RNGITTG
+1069 RNGITSG
-1076 EYPNS
+1076 SYS
-1081 TGYNGFEFV
+1081 YSSGYYGFEFV

-1119 VTAYNGAS
+1119 TTAYNGAS

-1132 YNIDDN
+1132 FSIDN
-1138 GYIESDKPYYTFKEQ
+1138 GDYIETTSPYYTFK
-1153 TPYVTHKIK
+1153 
-1162 VYARA
+1162 
-1167 NDETI
+1167 NLET
-1172 TEEKEAEA
+1172 
-1180 QTTKAIPTPS
+1180 
-1190 ITINAEGIEYNE
+1190 
-1202 EIWYSY
+1202 
-1208 GTTITLNYSEDMTNL
+1208 YSEHTIKTYAVDTTGAATETKELKTMVGSFPEGLTVIKLSSNANMTSYNSKTNEIYGVL
-1223 TGYCQPVN
+1223 VTASNSG
-1231 VSSGTEEKWQSN
+1231 SLWGTE
-1243 SSNRTR
+1243 
-1249 NITLYESY
+1249 IY
-1257 TYRVKIQDKA
+1257 TSDSTVAKA
-1267 GRESKVV
+1267 V
-1274 EKKINIMPNPNT
+1274 
-1286 TNGVPSNYYKYN
+1286 
-1298 MGGIY
+1298 
-1303 PVYIKEGSYAQTT
+1303 
-1316 GIKGT
+1316 
-1321 DKYYSGGYITTA
+1321 
-1333 AIHMGLINM
+1333 IHMGLAQAGETVLVKIQM
-1342 DDRSYTTESKLLYI
+1342 LPGQSSYVGTTQ
-1356 KLIPCPEEGY
+1356 
-1366 ISSTRNGI
+1366 NGI
-1374 TSSSYNYS
+1374 TSSSYGSYS
-1382 SGYNGFEF
+1382 ASYKVLGLAN
-1390 VTLDG
+1390 
-1395 TAIKGSLLDDVT
+1395 
-1407 SNNDN
+1407 

>member
-53 VRTEYIIDSLNQ
+53 VRTEYVIDSLNQ
-65 KNSITEFLITNGKVN
+65 KNSVTEFLITNGKVN

-149 KENELT
+149 NENELT

-235 LSLTIGENDITATI
+235 LSLIIGENDITATI
-249 TSEAFNSA
+249 TAEAFNSA

-354 IDGKDYISQETSMY
+354 IDGKDYISQETFMY

-373 EPGIEHLIDVYVED
+373 EPGIEHTIDVYVED
-387 SMGRASQVTSAT
+387 SMGRVSQVTSAT
-399 AKTLYEEKNPEI
+399 AKTLYEDKNPEI

-466 EHTIKVYVKDDEK
+466 EHTIKVYVKDDEN
-479 RESEIVSSKGKTTKS
+479 RESEIVSSKGKTTRS

-538 IETTATY
+538 VETTATY

-596 EYNGEIW
+596 EYNGEMW

-630 STGTESTWQSNAAN
+630 STETESTWRSNAAN

-659 KIINSDN
+659 KIVNSDG
-666 TESKVLEKKINI
+666 TESKVVEKKINI
-678 MPNPNTTNGVPS
+678 MPNVVGQYGVPD
-690 NYYKYNMGGIYPVY
+690 NYYKYNMNGIYPVH
-704 IKEGSYAQTTGI
+704 IKEGSYVYTSYVY
-716 KGTDKYY
+716 GTNNYYY
-723 SGGYITTAAIHMGLI
+723 SSSIVTSAVHMGLI

-758 CSEEGYISSTRNG
+758 CLEEGYISSTRNG

-829 YYYNIDDNGYIE
+829 YYYNIDGKGYVE

-865 ANDGTITEEKEVGA
+865 ANDGTITEEKEIGA

-896 IEYNGEIWYPS
+896 IEYNGEMWYPS
-907 GTIITLNYSEDMTNL
+907 GTIITLNYSENMTNL
-922 TGYYQPVNVS
+922 IGYYQSVNVS
-932 SEAEEKW
+932 SGSEDSW
-939 GYSGSSKTKII
+939 RSNGSGKTRNI
-950 TLKESYTYRVKIQD
+950 TLQESYTYRVKIQD

-976 INIMPNPNTT
+976 INIMPNVVGQY
-986 NGVPSNYYKYNM
+986 GVPDNYYKYNM
-998 GGIYPV
+998 NGIYPV
-1004 YIKEGSYAQT
+1004 HIKEGSYVYT
-1014 TGIKGTDKYYSGGYI
+1014 SYVYGTNNYYYSSSI
-1029 TTATIHMGLLKTDSR
+1029 VTSAVHMGLINMDDRS
-1044 NYTTESKLLYIKLI
+1044 YTTESKLLYIKLI
-1058 PCPEEGYISST
+1058 PCLEEGYISST
-1069 RNGITTG
+1069 RNGITSG
-1076 EYPNS
+1076 SYS
-1081 TGYNGFEFV
+1081 YSSGYYGFEFV

-1119 VTAYNGAS
+1119 TTAYNGAS

-1132 YNIDDN
+1132 FSIDN
-1138 GYIESDKPYYTFKEQ
+1138 GDYIETTSPYYTFK
-1153 TPYVTHKIK
+1153 
-1162 VYARA
+1162 
-1167 NDETI
+1167 NLET
-1172 TEEKEAEA
+1172 
-1180 QTTKAIPTPS
+1180 
-1190 ITINAEGIEYNE
+1190 
-1202 EIWYSY
+1202 
-1208 GTTITLNYSEDMTNL
+1208 YSEHTIKTYAVDTTGAATETKELKTMVGSFPEGLTVIKLSSNANMTSYNSKTNEIYGVL
-1223 TGYCQPVN
+1223 VTASNSG
-1231 VSSGTEEKWQSN
+1231 SLWGTE
-1243 SSNRTR
+1243 
-1249 NITLYESY
+1249 IY
-1257 TYRVKIQDKA
+1257 TSDSTVAKA
-1267 GRESKVV
+1267 V
-1274 EKKINIMPNPNT
+1274 
-1286 TNGVPSNYYKYN
+1286 
-1298 MGGIY
+1298 
-1303 PVYIKEGSYAQTT
+1303 
-1316 GIKGT
+1316 
-1321 DKYYSGGYITTA
+1321 
-1333 AIHMGLINM
+1333 IHMGLAQAGETVLVKIQM
-1342 DDRSYTTESKLLYI
+1342 LPGQSSYVGTTQ
-1356 KLIPCPEEGY
+1356 
-1366 ISSTRNGI
+1366 NGI
-1374 TSSSYNYS
+1374 TSSSYGSYS
-1382 SGYNGFEF
+1382 ASYKVLGLAN
-1390 VTLDG
+1390 
-1395 TAIKGSLLDDVT
+1395 
-1407 SNNDN
+1407 

>member
-249 TSEAFNSA
+249 TAEAFNSA
-257 KIEKYYFKIDNNDYI
+257 KIKKYYFKIDNNDYI

-298 SNGYKS
+298 SNGYES
-304 DEKSTAGKT
+304 DEKSTTGKT

-354 IDGKDYISQETSMY
+354 IDGKDYISQETFMY

-373 EPGIEHLIDVYVED
+373 EPGIEHTIDVYVED
-387 SMGRASQVTSAT
+387 SMGRVSQVTSAT
-399 AKTLYEEKNPEI
+399 AKTLYEDKNPEI

-466 EHTIKVYVKDDEK
+466 EHTIKVYVKDDEN
-479 RESEIVSSKGKTTKS
+479 RESEIVSSKGKTTRS

-538 IETTATY
+538 VETTATY

-596 EYNGEIW
+596 EYNGEMW

-630 STGTESTWQSNAAN
+630 STETESTWRSNAAN

-659 KIINSDN
+659 KIVNSDG
-666 TESKVLEKKINI
+666 TESKVVEKKINI
-678 MPNPNTTNGVPS
+678 MPNVVGQYGVPD
-690 NYYKYNMGGIYPVY
+690 NYYKYNMNGIYPVH
-704 IKEGSYAQTTGI
+704 IKEGSYVYTSYVY
-716 KGTDKYY
+716 GTNNYYY
-723 SGGYITTAAIHMGLI
+723 SSSIVTSAVHMGLI

-758 CSEEGYISSTRNG
+758 CLEEGYISSTRNG

-829 YYYNIDDNGYIE
+829 YYYNIDGKGYVE

-865 ANDGTITEEKEVGA
+865 ANDGTITEEKEIGA

-896 IEYNGEIWYPS
+896 IEYNGEMWYPS
-907 GTIITLNYSEDMTNL
+907 GTIITLNYSENMTNL
-922 TGYYQPVNVS
+922 IGYYQSVNVS
-932 SEAEEKW
+932 SGSEDSW
-939 GYSGSSKTKII
+939 RSNGSGKTRNI
-950 TLKESYTYRVKIQD
+950 TLQESYTYRVKIQD

-976 INIMPNPNTT
+976 INIMPNVVGQY
-986 NGVPSNYYKYNM
+986 GVPDNYYKYNM
-998 GGIYPV
+998 NGIYPV
-1004 YIKEGSYAQT
+1004 HIKEGSYVYT
-1014 TGIKGTDKYYSGGYI
+1014 SYVYGTNNYYYSSSI
-1029 TTATIHMGLLKTDSR
+1029 VTSAVHMGLINMDDRS
-1044 NYTTESKLLYIKLI
+1044 YTTESKLLYIKLI
-1058 PCPEEGYISST
+1058 PCLEEGYISST
-1069 RNGITTG
+1069 RNGITSG
-1076 EYPNS
+1076 SYS
-1081 TGYNGFEFV
+1081 YSSGYYGFEFV

-1119 VTAYNGAS
+1119 TTAYNGAS

-1132 YNIDDN
+1132 FSIDN
-1138 GYIESDKPYYTFKEQ
+1138 GDYIETTSPYYTFK
-1153 TPYVTHKIK
+1153 
-1162 VYARA
+1162 
-1167 NDETI
+1167 NLET
-1172 TEEKEAEA
+1172 
-1180 QTTKAIPTPS
+1180 
-1190 ITINAEGIEYNE
+1190 
-1202 EIWYSY
+1202 
-1208 GTTITLNYSEDMTNL
+1208 YSEHTIKTYAVDTTGAATETKELKTMVGSFPEGLTVIKLSSNANMTSYNSKTNEIYGVL
-1223 TGYCQPVN
+1223 VTASNSG
-1231 VSSGTEEKWQSN
+1231 SLWGTE
-1243 SSNRTR
+1243 
-1249 NITLYESY
+1249 IY
-1257 TYRVKIQDKA
+1257 TSDSTVAKA
-1267 GRESKVV
+1267 V
-1274 EKKINIMPNPNT
+1274 
-1286 TNGVPSNYYKYN
+1286 
-1298 MGGIY
+1298 
-1303 PVYIKEGSYAQTT
+1303 
-1316 GIKGT
+1316 
-1321 DKYYSGGYITTA
+1321 
-1333 AIHMGLINM
+1333 IHMGLAQAGETVLVKIQM
-1342 DDRSYTTESKLLYI
+1342 LPGQSSYVGTTQ
-1356 KLIPCPEEGY
+1356 
-1366 ISSTRNGI
+1366 NGI
-1374 TSSSYNYS
+1374 TSSSYGSYS
-1382 SGYNGFEF
+1382 ASYKVLGLAN
-1390 VTLDG
+1390 
-1395 TAIKGSLLDDVT
+1395 
-1407 SNNDN
+1407 

>member
-19 LAILAVITV
+19 LAILTAITV

-53 VRTEYIIDSLNQ
+53 VRTEYVIDSLNQ
-65 KNSITEFLITNGKVN
+65 ENSVTEFLITNGKVN

-149 KENELT
+149 NENELT

-207 ESNNDKELITKKTVS
+207 ESNNDKELIAKKTVS
-222 NIGIEIKKPVINS
+222 SIGIELKKPVINS

-249 TSEAFNSA
+249 TAEAFNSA
-257 KIEKYYFKIDNNDYI
+257 KIKKYYFKIDNNDYI
-272 ESDLPYYTFKDLTPT
+272 KSDLPYYTFKDLTPT

-304 DEKSTAGKT
+304 DEKSTTGKT

-373 EPGIEHLIDVYVED
+373 EPGIEHTIDVYVED
-387 SMGRASQVTSAT
+387 SMGRVSQVTSAT

-466 EHTIKVYVKDDEK
+466 EHTIKVYVKDDEN
-479 RESEIVSSKGKTTKS
+479 RESEIVSSKGKTTRS

-538 IETTATY
+538 VETTATY

-596 EYNGEIW
+596 EYNGEMW

-630 STGTESTWQSNAAN
+630 STETESTWRSNAAN

-659 KIINSDN
+659 KIVNSDG
-666 TESKVLEKKINI
+666 TESKVVEKKINI
-678 MPNPNTTNGVPS
+678 MPNVVGQYGVPD
-690 NYYKYNMGGIYPVY
+690 NYYKYNMNGIYPVH
-704 IKEGSYAQTTGI
+704 IKEGSYVYTSYVY
-716 KGTDKYY
+716 GTNNYYY
-723 SGGYITTAAIHMGLI
+723 SSSIVTSAVHMGLI

-758 CSEEGYISSTRNG
+758 CLEEGYISSTRNG

-829 YYYNIDDNGYIE
+829 YYYNIDGKGYVE

-865 ANDGTITEEKEVGA
+865 ANDGTITEEKEIGA

-907 GTIITLNYSEDMTNL
+907 GTIITLNYSENMTNL
-922 TGYYQPVNVS
+922 IGYYQSVNVS
-932 SEAEEKW
+932 SGSEDSW
-939 GYSGSSKTKII
+939 RSNGSGKTRNI
-950 TLKESYTYRVKIQD
+950 TLQESYTYRVKIQD

-976 INIMPNPNTT
+976 INIMPNVVGQY
-986 NGVPSNYYKYNM
+986 GVPDNYYKYNM
-998 GGIYPV
+998 NGIYPV
-1004 YIKEGSYAQT
+1004 HIKEGSYVYT
-1014 TGIKGTDKYYSGGYI
+1014 SYVYGTNNYYYSSSI
-1029 TTATIHMGLLKTDSR
+1029 VTSAVHMGLINMDDRS
-1044 NYTTESKLLYIKLI
+1044 YTTESKLLYIKLI
-1058 PCPEEGYISST
+1058 PCLEEGYISST
-1069 RNGITTG
+1069 RNGITSG
-1076 EYPNS
+1076 SYS
-1081 TGYNGFEFV
+1081 YSSGYYGFEFV

-1119 VTAYNGAS
+1119 TTAYNGAS

-1132 YNIDDN
+1132 FSIDN
-1138 GYIESDKPYYTFKEQ
+1138 GDYIETTSPYYTFK
-1153 TPYVTHKIK
+1153 
-1162 VYARA
+1162 
-1167 NDETI
+1167 NLET
-1172 TEEKEAEA
+1172 
-1180 QTTKAIPTPS
+1180 
-1190 ITINAEGIEYNE
+1190 
-1202 EIWYSY
+1202 
-1208 GTTITLNYSEDMTNL
+1208 YSEHTIKTYAVDTTGAATETKELKTMVGSFPEGLNVIKLSSNANMTSYNSKTNEIYGVL
-1223 TGYCQPVN
+1223 VTASNSG
-1231 VSSGTEEKWQSN
+1231 SLWGTE
-1243 SSNRTR
+1243 
-1249 NITLYESY
+1249 IY
-1257 TYRVKIQDKA
+1257 TSDSTVAKA
-1267 GRESKVV
+1267 V
-1274 EKKINIMPNPNT
+1274 
-1286 TNGVPSNYYKYN
+1286 
-1298 MGGIY
+1298 
-1303 PVYIKEGSYAQTT
+1303 
-1316 GIKGT
+1316 
-1321 DKYYSGGYITTA
+1321 
-1333 AIHMGLINM
+1333 IHMGLAQAGETVLVKIQM
-1342 DDRSYTTESKLLYI
+1342 LPGQSSYVGTTQ
-1356 KLIPCPEEGY
+1356 
-1366 ISSTRNGI
+1366 NGI
-1374 TSSSYNYS
+1374 TSSSYGSYS
-1382 SGYNGFEF
+1382 ASYKVLGLAN
-1390 VTLDG
+1390 
-1395 TAIKGSLLDDVT
+1395 
-1407 SNNDN
+1407 

>member
-119 YGDLKPEI
+119 YVDLKPEI

-222 NIGIEIKKPVINS
+222 NIGIELKKPVINS

-249 TSEAFNSA
+249 TAEAFNSA

-304 DEKSTAGKT
+304 DEKSTTGKT

-347 IDKFYFR
+347 IEKFYFR

-387 SMGRASQVTSAT
+387 SMGRVSQVTSAT

-538 IETTATY
+538 VETTATY

-596 EYNGEIW
+596 EYNGEMW
-603 YPSGTIITLNYSPDM
+603 YPSGTIITLNYSENM
-618 TGKKGYYQSVNV
+618 TNLIGYYQSVNV
-630 STGTESTWQSNAAN
+630 SSGSEDSWRSNGSGK
-644 RTRNIKLSESYIYRI
+644 TRNITLQESYTYRV
-659 KIINSDN
+659 KIQDKAGR
-666 TESKVLEKKINI
+666 ESKVVEKKINI
-678 MPNPNTTNGVPS
+678 MPNVVGQYGVPD
-690 NYYKYNMGGIYPVY
+690 NYYKYNMNGIYPVH
-704 IKEGSYAQTTGI
+704 IKEGSYVYTSYVY
-716 KGTDKYY
+716 GTNNYYY
-723 SGGYITTAAIHMGLI
+723 SSSIVTSAVHMGLI

-758 CSEEGYISSTRNG
+758 CLEEGYISSTRNG

-829 YYYNIDDNGYIE
+829 YYYNIDGKGYVE

-865 ANDGTITEEKEVGA
+865 ANDGTITEEKEIGA

-896 IEYNGEIWYPS
+896 IEYNGEMWYPS
-907 GTIITLNYSEDMTNL
+907 GTIITLNYSENMTNL
-922 TGYYQPVNVS
+922 IGYYQSVNVS
-932 SEAEEKW
+932 SGSEDSW
-939 GYSGSSKTKII
+939 RSNGSGKTRNI
-950 TLKESYTYRVKIQD
+950 TLQESYTYRVKIQD

-976 INIMPNPNTT
+976 INIMPNVVGQY
-986 NGVPSNYYKYNM
+986 GVPDNYYKYNM
-998 GGIYPV
+998 NGIYPV
-1004 YIKEGSYAQT
+1004 HIKEGSYVYT
-1014 TGIKGTDKYYSGGYI
+1014 SYVYGTNNYYYSSSI
-1029 TTATIHMGLLKTDSR
+1029 VTSAVHMGLINMDDRS
-1044 NYTTESKLLYIKLI
+1044 YTTESKLLYIKLI
-1058 PCPEEGYISST
+1058 PCLEEGYISST
-1069 RNGITTG
+1069 RNGITSG
-1076 EYPNS
+1076 SYS
-1081 TGYNGFEFV
+1081 YSSGYYGFEFV

-1119 VTAYNGAS
+1119 ITAYNGAS

-1132 YNIDDN
+1132 FSIDN
-1138 GYIESDKPYYTFKEQ
+1138 GDYIETTSPYYTFK
-1153 TPYVTHKIK
+1153 
-1162 VYARA
+1162 
-1167 NDETI
+1167 NLET
-1172 TEEKEAEA
+1172 
-1180 QTTKAIPTPS
+1180 
-1190 ITINAEGIEYNE
+1190 
-1202 EIWYSY
+1202 
-1208 GTTITLNYSEDMTNL
+1208 YSEHTIKTYAVDTTGAATETKEFKAMVGSFPEGLNVIKLSSNANMTSYNSKTNEIYGVL
-1223 TGYCQPVN
+1223 VTASNSG
-1231 VSSGTEEKWQSN
+1231 SLWGTE
-1243 SSNRTR
+1243 
-1249 NITLYESY
+1249 IY
-1257 TYRVKIQDKA
+1257 TSDSTVAKA
-1267 GRESKVV
+1267 V
-1274 EKKINIMPNPNT
+1274 
-1286 TNGVPSNYYKYN
+1286 
-1298 MGGIY
+1298 
-1303 PVYIKEGSYAQTT
+1303 
-1316 GIKGT
+1316 
-1321 DKYYSGGYITTA
+1321 
-1333 AIHMGLINM
+1333 IHMGLAQAGETVLVKIQM
-1342 DDRSYTTESKLLYI
+1342 LPGQSSYVGTTQ
-1356 KLIPCPEEGY
+1356 
-1366 ISSTRNGI
+1366 NGI
-1374 TSSSYNYS
+1374 TSSSYGSYS
-1382 SGYNGFEF
+1382 ASYKVLGLAN
-1390 VTLDG
+1390 
-1395 TAIKGSLLDDVT
+1395 
-1407 SNNDN
+1407 

>member
-53 VRTEYIIDSLNQ
+53 VRTEYVIDSLNQ
-65 KNSITEFLITNGKVN
+65 KNSVTEFLITNGKVN

-127 VDIKKCDVDV
+127 IDIKKCDVDV

-222 NIGIEIKKPVINS
+222 NIGIELKKPVINS

-249 TSEAFNSA
+249 TAEAFNSA
-257 KIEKYYFKIDNNDYI
+257 KIKKYYFKIDNNDYI
-272 ESDLPYYTFKDLTPT
+272 KSDLPYYTFKDLTPT

-304 DEKSTAGKT
+304 DEKSTTGKT

-373 EPGIEHLIDVYVED
+373 EPGIEHTIDVYVED
-387 SMGRASQVTSAT
+387 SMGRVSQVTSAT
-399 AKTLYEEKNPEI
+399 AKTLYEDKNPEI

-466 EHTIKVYVKDDEK
+466 EHTIKVYVKDDEN
-479 RESEIVSSKGKTTKS
+479 RESEIVSSKGKTTRS

-538 IETTATY
+538 VETTATY

-596 EYNGEIW
+596 EYNGEMW

-630 STGTESTWQSNAAN
+630 STETESTWRSNAAN

-659 KIINSDN
+659 KIVNSDG
-666 TESKVLEKKINI
+666 TESKVVEKKINI
-678 MPNPNTTNGVPS
+678 MPNVVGQYGVPD
-690 NYYKYNMGGIYPVY
+690 NYYKYNMNGIYPVH
-704 IKEGSYAQTTGI
+704 IKEGSYVYTSYVY
-716 KGTDKYY
+716 GTNNYYY
-723 SGGYITTAAIHMGLI
+723 SSSIVTSAVHMGLI

-758 CSEEGYISSTRNG
+758 CLEEGYISSTRNG

-829 YYYNIDDNGYIE
+829 YYYNIDGKGYVE

-865 ANDGTITEEKEVGA
+865 ANDGTITEEKEIGA

-907 GTIITLNYSEDMTNL
+907 GTIITLNYSENMTNL
-922 TGYYQPVNVS
+922 IGYYQSVNVS
-932 SEAEEKW
+932 SGSEDSW
-939 GYSGSSKTKII
+939 RSNGSGKTRNI
-950 TLKESYTYRVKIQD
+950 TLQENYTYRVKIQD

-976 INIMPNPNTT
+976 INIMPNVVGQY
-986 NGVPSNYYKYNM
+986 GVPDNYYKYNM
-998 GGIYPV
+998 NGIYPV
-1004 YIKEGSYAQT
+1004 HIKEGSYVYT
-1014 TGIKGTDKYYSGGYI
+1014 SYVYGTNNYYYSSSI
-1029 TTATIHMGLLKTDSR
+1029 VTSAVHMGLINMDDRS
-1044 NYTTESKLLYIKLI
+1044 YTTESKLLYIKLI
-1058 PCPEEGYISST
+1058 PCLEEGYISST
-1069 RNGITTG
+1069 RNGITSG
-1076 EYPNS
+1076 SYS
-1081 TGYNGFEFV
+1081 YSSGYYGFEFV

-1119 VTAYNGAS
+1119 TTAYNGAS

-1132 YNIDDN
+1132 FSIDN
-1138 GYIESDKPYYTFKEQ
+1138 GDYIETTSPYYTFK
-1153 TPYVTHKIK
+1153 
-1162 VYARA
+1162 
-1167 NDETI
+1167 NLET
-1172 TEEKEAEA
+1172 
-1180 QTTKAIPTPS
+1180 
-1190 ITINAEGIEYNE
+1190 
-1202 EIWYSY
+1202 
-1208 GTTITLNYSEDMTNL
+1208 YSEHTIKTYAVDTTGAATETKEFKTMVGSFPEGLNVIKLSSNANMTSYNSKTNEIYGVL
-1223 TGYCQPVN
+1223 VTASNSG
-1231 VSSGTEEKWQSN
+1231 SLWGTE
-1243 SSNRTR
+1243 
-1249 NITLYESY
+1249 IY
-1257 TYRVKIQDKA
+1257 TSDSTVAKA
-1267 GRESKVV
+1267 V
-1274 EKKINIMPNPNT
+1274 
-1286 TNGVPSNYYKYN
+1286 
-1298 MGGIY
+1298 
-1303 PVYIKEGSYAQTT
+1303 
-1316 GIKGT
+1316 
-1321 DKYYSGGYITTA
+1321 
-1333 AIHMGLINM
+1333 IHMGLAQAGETVLVKIQM
-1342 DDRSYTTESKLLYI
+1342 LPGQSSYVGTTQ
-1356 KLIPCPEEGY
+1356 
-1366 ISSTRNGI
+1366 NGI
-1374 TSSSYNYS
+1374 TSSSYGSYS
-1382 SGYNGFEF
+1382 ASYKVLGLAN
-1390 VTLDG
+1390 
-1395 TAIKGSLLDDVT
+1395 
-1407 SNNDN
+1407 